1 MALHLVESSSVQ
13 QWFLYMI
20 ENKYQHYYTGICK
33 DLAKRFAQHRN
44 SGPLCAKALRG
55 KGPLTMIYS
64 VSLVNHS
71 EALKM
76 EIWVKKLTKKKKIQL
91 VDGELNCPFHIQ
103 VVPKITVPED
113 ECNTITT

>member
-1 MALHLVESSSVQ
+1 VQ
-13 QWFLYMI
+13 QWFLYII

-33 DLAKRFAQHRN
+33 DLVKRFAQHQN

-55 KGPLTMIYS
+55 KGPLIMIYS
-64 VSLVNHS
+64 VSLASHS

-91 VDGELNCPFHIQ
+91 VDGELDCPFHIQ
-103 VVPKITVPED
+103 IVPKITVTEY
-113 ECNTITT
+113 EYNTITT